1 MLNDITYVTDSLDFS
16 KILFDDTRKITD
28 STYKKLV
35 LWTLAFT
42 SSFFCFN
49 LVYRPRKTHVKFIYH
64 KRLNKLEE
72 LELRL
77 AYDPFI
83 RYVLPNIL
91 YEIPMTIARLVI
103 FYSYRPVGWENFSF
117 LIKNIFSVF
126 LTMTAYFEI
135 KTVKKDE
142 VFFSITTYDDLV

>member
-1 MLNDITYVTDSLDFS
+1 MLNDITYVTDCLDFS

-28 STYKKLV
+28 NTYKNLV

-49 LVYRPRKTHVKFIYH
+49 LVYRPSKTHIRYFYQK
-64 KRLNKLEE
+64 KLNKLEE

-83 RYVLPNIL
+83 RYVLPNLL
-91 YEIPMTIARLVI
+91 YEIPMTIVRLII
-103 FYSYRPVGWENFSF
+103 FYGYRPVGWENFTF

-126 LTMTAYFEI
+126 LTMAAYFEI
-135 KTVKKDE
+135 QTLKKDE
-142 VFFSITTYDDLV
+142 VFFSTTTYNDLV